1 MDDYSV
7 RLAGDT
13 ALVIDFGNR
22 VEISLSTKVLALA
35 QRLDALGL
43 DGVLETVPTTRSLSV
58 YYEPTAIT
66 AGVLEN
72 RISEIVADLQN
83 ITVASQTW
91 HIPVCYDRSL
101 SPDLDEVAGRCQ
113 LSAEQVIELHSG
125 TAYHAYMIG
134 FLPGLAYLGDISEK
148 LALPRRNSPRARIPA
163 GSVGIAERMTVVF
176 PMATPSG
183 WHIIGRTPATLWDP
197 KSGAVLNAGDKVR
210 FDPISLAEFER
221 LQRDGA
227 PVLAASTPAQ

>member
-7 RLAGDT
+7 RQAGDT

-35 QRLDALGL
+35 QRLDDLRL
-43 DGVLETVPTTRSLSV
+43 DGVLEAVPTTRSLSI
-58 YYEPTAIT
+58 YYEPMVIT
-66 AGVLEN
+66 AGMLES
-72 RISEIVADLQN
+72 RISEIIGDLQN
-83 ITVASQTW
+83 IPVVSQTW

-101 SPDLDEVAGRCQ
+101 APDLDEVAERCQ

-125 TAYHAYMIG
+125 TVYHAYMIG

-148 LALPRRNSPRARIPA
+148 LALPRRNSPRARVPA

-183 WHIIGRTPATLWDP
+183 WHMIGRSPVVLWNP
-197 KSGAVLNAGDKVR
+197 KNGAVLNAGDKVH
-210 FDPISLAEFER
+210 FDPISLTEFER
-221 LQRDGA
+221 LQRDGV
-227 PVLAASTPAQ
+227 PASPEISPAH